1 MKSVC
6 PSNPGPNGNVWPRH
20 RVANLALAGVVAAVA
35 IALPCRARAQVAETG
50 TKTTSSVKLRDGL
63 APQERDLF
71 DRASTDYRNKKWV
84 EAEAGFT
91 KVYESSK
98 ETRVLYNVAVS
109 QKAQGHFAAAIA
121 TLRKAVT
128 TTRNLQDT
136 AFLTTVSDSIAA
148 LKQEV
153 AILKLDPYQ
162 IEMAVSIDKSQA
174 VIGDQNGE
182 FFVDPGARE
191 VQVANVG
198 FETQREER
206 TFSRG
211 ETTKLETKRKR
222 LEATVRIA
230 VTDNLGATLLIDGS
244 QTATLPWSGTLSV
257 GQHTLRVDRQGFR
270 PETRVVNIAETGSD
284 LKLALTPIEAQTLLR
299 IACERADC
307 AIQLDN
313 KRIGTGAFAGYVASG
328 ERRVTVSAPDSE
340 PKLIELSLRENEPR
354 ELRVSLN
361 RKSSGISPWV
371 WIISG
376 AVVAG
381 GATTALVI
389 ATRPTNYEG
398 TTPGT
403 LQPVFIGAGRS
414 PFAR

>member
-6 PSNPGPNGNVWPRH
+6 LSNLKASGFLRPRA
-20 RVANLALAGVVAAVA
+20 RIATLALAAVSAATIVASPQV
-35 IALPCRARAQVAETG
+35 ARAQGSEAGAKATAP
-50 TKTTSSVKLRDGL
+50 VKLRDAL
-63 APQERDLF
+63 APQDREAF
-71 DRASTDYRNKKWV
+71 DRASNDYRNKKWS

-91 KVYESSK
+91 KVYDASK

-128 TTRNLQDT
+128 TTRSLQDT

-162 IEMAVSIDKSQA
+162 IEMAVSIDKAQA
-174 VIGDQNGE
+174 VIGDQYGE
-182 FFVDPGARE
+182 FFVDPGTRE

-211 ETTKLETKRKR
+211 ETEKLETKRKR
-222 LEATVRIA
+222 LEATVRVA
-230 VTDNLGATLLIDGS
+230 VTDNLGATLLIDGA
-244 QTATLPWSGTLSV
+244 QTATLPWSGTLPV

-270 PETRVVNIAETGSD
+270 PETRIVNVTEAGSD
-284 LKLALTPIEAQTLLR
+284 LKLALNPIEAQTLLR

-307 AIQLDN
+307 TIQLDN

-389 ATRPTNYEG
+389 ATRPPSFEG